1 MLINAIEPE
10 ERTAEARLI
19 PQNLLRETP
28 KSFDFNAL
36 ACNRTRFGLQIKR
49 SDAFSVPKLPVIDFI
64 PSFLVRII
72 RKFSLYL
79 PYLVNKEGT
88 HENKFFFRYASPRRG
103 HPQPLPQS

>member
-36 ACNRTRFGLQIKR
+36 ACNRTRFGLQIN
-49 SDAFSVPKLPVIDFI
+49 APTLFPCQNY
-64 PSFLVRII
+64 PSLTLFPLVCVHNSQVLSIFALLG
-72 RKFSLYL
+72 K
-79 PYLVNKEGT
+79 
-88 HENKFFFRYASPRRG
+88 
-103 HPQPLPQS
+103 